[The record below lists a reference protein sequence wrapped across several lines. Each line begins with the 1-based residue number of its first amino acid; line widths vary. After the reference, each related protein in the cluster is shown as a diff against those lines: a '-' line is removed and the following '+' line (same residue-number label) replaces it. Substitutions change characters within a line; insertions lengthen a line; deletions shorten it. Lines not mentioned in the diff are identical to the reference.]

1 MNTAELLKSKNIRP
15 SVIRIMIFDYLYNNR
30 THPTVDEIY
39 SGLVKNVPTLSKTT
53 VYNTLKLFVES
64 GITKSITIEGFQT
77 RFDADTA
84 MHGHFLCKQCGK
96 VYDFNID
103 EVSDNELDGFTISTK
118 EVYYSGICR
127 NCNNK
132 KIN

>member
-53 VYNTLKLFVES
+53 VYNTLKLFVEN

-77 RFDADTA
+77 RYDADTA
-84 MHGHFLCKQCGK
+84 MHGHFLCKHCGK

-103 EVSDNELDGFTISTK
+103 KVSDNELEGFTISTK

-132 KIN
+132 K

>member
-1 MNTAELLKSKNIRP
+1 MSTAELLKSKNIRP
-15 SVIRIMIFDYLYNNR
+15 SVIRIMIFDYLFNNR

-64 GITKSITIEGFQT
+64 SITKSITIEGFQT
-77 RFDADTA
+77 RYDADTA
-84 MHGHFLCKQCGK
+84 MHGHILCKHCGK
-96 VYDFNID
+96 VYDFNSD
-103 EVSDNELDGFTISTK
+103 KVSDNELEGFTISTK

-132 KIN
+132 K

>member
-1 MNTAELLKSKNIRP
+1 MSTAELLKSKNIRP
-15 SVIRIMIFDYLYNNR
+15 SVIRIMIFDYLFNNR

-64 GITKSITIEGFQT
+64 SITKSITIEGFQT
-77 RFDADTA
+77 RYDADTA
-84 MHGHFLCKQCGK
+84 MHGHFLCKHCGK

-103 EVSDNELDGFTISTK
+103 KVSDNELEGFTISTK

-132 KIN
+132 K